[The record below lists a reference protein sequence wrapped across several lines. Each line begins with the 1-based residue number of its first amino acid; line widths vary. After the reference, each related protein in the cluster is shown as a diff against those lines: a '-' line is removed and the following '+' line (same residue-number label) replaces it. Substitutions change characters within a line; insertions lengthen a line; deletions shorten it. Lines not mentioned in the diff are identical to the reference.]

1 MKTHSAFW
9 LVLALWGAGLGA
21 AAQFG
26 KIGVIFDLAPGL
38 YPGAGPLALGL
49 FVSVVGVPGL
59 IFGTT
64 AGLLV
69 QGAGYRRVLV
79 VALLAGA
86 VLSLVESLFPPLPV
100 MLALRVLEGL
110 SHLAIVIAAP
120 VMIAQTAP
128 PARLGLAMALW
139 STFFAFTFTAL
150 ALLGRPLADA
160 AGPGALLLAHAGWMA
175 AFAALLWRMLPAD
188 PPRPRTPLFPGGV
201 LRAHLAIYA
210 SPFIAAPATGFV
222 CYTATYVA
230 LLTLLPPLAGEGLHA
245 VMASLLPLVSIAG
258 SLTLGVWL
266 MGRLGAVRVVML
278 GFALAVIGAAA
289 LWLGWPSEALRLG
302 ASLWIGAA
310 LGLVQGASFAA
321 VPALNA
327 SAGDRTLAAG
337 AIAQLGNVGTTLG
350 TPLLSALILAHGV
363 MAVPAFVALCSATG
377 IALHL
382 VQGWRRG
389 RQTRSI
395 APPPACQ

>member
-1 MKTHSAFW
+1 
-9 LVLALWGAGLGA
+9 
-21 AAQFG
+21 
-26 KIGVIFDLAPGL
+26 
-38 YPGAGPLALGL
+38 
-49 FVSVVGVPGL
+49 
-59 IFGTT
+59 
-64 AGLLV
+64 
-69 QGAGYRRVLV
+69 
-79 VALLAGA
+79 
-86 VLSLVESLFPPLPV
+86 
-100 MLALRVLEGL
+100 
-110 SHLAIVIAAP
+110 
-120 VMIAQTAP
+120 
-128 PARLGLAMALW
+128 
-139 STFFAFTFTAL
+139 
-150 ALLGRPLADA
+150 
-160 AGPGALLLAHAGWMA
+160 
-175 AFAALLWRMLPAD
+175 
-188 PPRPRTPLFPGGV
+188 
-201 LRAHLAIYA
+201 
-210 SPFIAAPATGFV
+210 
-222 CYTATYVA
+222 
-230 LLTLLPPLAGEGLHA
+230 
-245 VMASLLPLVSIAG
+245 MASLLPLVSIAG

-278 GFALAVIGAAA
+278 GFALAVIGATA
-289 LWLGWPSEALRLG
+289 LWLGWPSEALLLG

-382 VQGWRRG
+382 VQSWRRG